1 MKSLKEIISGPAFK
15 LLGYRPQQVGVD
27 AWDREYRDGGWK
39 YLETIGSIAGLAA
52 ILGYVQFLAPET
64 ILDVGCGAGL
74 LASKL
79 MVLPFRSYL
88 GVDISAEAITQAS
101 GVADPRISFAVGD
114 ADSFETDRS
123 FDTIIFNQCMYYMPD
138 PRATLN
144 HYVRFLSPK
153 GRIIVAM
160 CDNARSRATWPLI
173 ARDMAVEDS
182 TIFEQSEGRGTVK
195 VLTRA

>member
-15 LLGYRPQQVGVD
+15 LLGYRPQQVSVD

-88 GVDISAEAITQAS
+88 GVDISALFEGADTTSRPGLSAEAYELAVTYDKLRSTAGKEAVMTIVTLMS
-101 GVADPRISFAVGD
+101 G
-114 ADSFETDRS
+114 
-123 FDTIIFNQCMYYMPD
+123 
-138 PRATLN
+138 
-144 HYVRFLSPK
+144 
-153 GRIIVAM
+153 
-160 CDNARSRATWPLI
+160 
-173 ARDMAVEDS
+173 ED
-182 TIFEQSEGRGTVK
+182 VY
-195 VLTRA
+195 A